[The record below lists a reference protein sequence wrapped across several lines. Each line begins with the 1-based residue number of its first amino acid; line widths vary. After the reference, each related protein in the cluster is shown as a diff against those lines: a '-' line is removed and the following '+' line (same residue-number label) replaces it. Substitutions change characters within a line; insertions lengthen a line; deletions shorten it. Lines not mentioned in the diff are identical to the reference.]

1 MTKRLSGNPAIV
13 PQDLGNDDIVPTFH
27 LYLLEIVPELA
38 GGDVQEFKERLTA
51 KGVTNI
57 PHFGPLYKFNIIK
70 QMGYDRDAIAKSCPV
85 TEEVFN
91 KRFTHLPIY
100 DLTDEQLKYM
110 ADAILEV
117 ISEMQNK

>member
-1 MTKRLSGNPAIV
+1 
-13 PQDLGNDDIVPTFH
+13 
-27 LYLLEIVPELA
+27 
-38 GGDVQEFKERLTA
+38 
-51 KGVTNI
+51 
-57 PHFGPLYKFNIIK
+57 
-70 QMGYDRDAIAKSCPV
+70 MGYDRDAIAKSCPV